1 MNTHNATKSPFEFG
15 MLNKA
20 DQEKKHAFHELR
32 VGHKKLN
39 ALMEDLMLLLQPH
52 SESNII
58 ALTGATGTGKSTMAR
73 KLLIKLADQFAP
85 ELATDKSVIPLVM
98 VEAYANG
105 ERQHSFKPLF
115 QDIRDQLMEPG
126 VNRKTSIEIID
137 GRMILTPSRRD
148 TVASLRQ
155 IVENALK
162 YRKTRVCVIDEAY
175 HLVRFCRETAV
186 MDTLKSLAN
195 TTGVKLVLI
204 GSFDLFDLVAG
215 HGQIARRISILNL
228 DRYHLELAEDR
239 VEFKGIIHELMKE
252 WPCEEVPNFE
262 SISYELLDATFGCVG
277 LLKSFMLDAASMQL
291 RNHGRWDNS
300 FLKKSVKSMKL
311 RNIIGA
317 EIEVGEAKVRGCL
330 FGESSWDASLIKQ
343 ICSKMEE
350 KNNAR

>member
-1 MNTHNATKSPFEFG
+1 MNTHNAPKSPFDFG

-20 DQEKKHAFHELR
+20 DQEKKHAFYEVR
-32 VGHKKLN
+32 IGHKKLN

-58 ALTGATGTGKSTMAR
+58 AVTGATGTGKSTMAR
-73 KLLIKLADQFAP
+73 KLLINLADQFAP
-85 ELATDKSVIPLVM
+85 ELASDKSVIPLVM

-148 TVASLRQ
+148 TVASLRR

-228 DRYHLELAEDR
+228 DRYHMESADDR
-239 VEFKGIIHELMKE
+239 REFKGIIQALMKE
-252 WPCEEVPNFE
+252 WPCEEVPKLE
-262 SISYELLDATFGCVG
+262 SISYELLEATFGCVG

-291 RNHGRWDNS
+291 HNHGKWNHI
-300 FLKKSVKSMKL
+300 FLKKAAKANKL
-311 RNIIGA
+311 RNIIGT
-317 EIEVGEAKVRGCL
+317 EIEFGESKVRDCL
-330 FGESSWDASLIKQ
+330 FGDSLWDEKSLKILAG
-343 ICSKMEE
+343 KMET
-350 KNNAR
+350 NSAR